1 MLGFAEED
9 FIEIISGL
17 LCLGYK
23 NESAINSSFVDSIKG
38 VCSWWKNSKI
48 YIFIFFKR
56 YWLSKY
62 WSRVLFQFEFTLES
76 YLSSVSTNFEN
87 NEEES
92 KYDNNNNKSEEESL
106 STRNN
111 QESSPKS
118 QNFPS
123 ITQNSLLSSPSEI
136 KNSPKS
142 NEKAS
147 LIVEGINAEINDES
161 NKNSKKITIQN
172 DQQTKKN
179 ESIQAK
185 SIRTKAWNP
194 RK

>member
-23 NESAINSSFVDSIKG
+23 KERAINSSFVDSIKEL
-38 VCSWWKNSKI
+38 VLNKKNSKI
-48 YIFIFFKR
+48 YIFISFKR

-62 WSRVLFQFEFTLES
+62 WARVLVQFEFTLES

-92 KYDNNNNKSEEESL
+92 KYDNNNKSEEESL